1 MKPERIE
8 TGCRVKRRAFTLIEL
23 LVVIAII
30 ALLMGIL
37 LPSLGAARES
47 AKTLKCKIN
56 MRSIDLAMNLYR
68 EDFRGWGN
76 EGKNYGARFDLN
88 GARYTADDEFAYW
101 GVFYDEYIGDAFEVW
116 QDPNFSIMDPYPFW
130 GTDLDFIYETQ
141 RFQTYGINKVHPSIS
156 SASFDPKDEDW
167 RYSIWGTGMKEITG
181 RGGVIV
187 RQRSAYLR
195 PISRL
200 QRPND
205 IIVFQDAFEHAMDN
219 NGDTLNNLTQYDSN
233 YGGLED
239 YWEDA
244 YFRHNDKCH
253 AMFADGHIEE
263 YDRVKVTDDGDPAL
277 LYNYTGNPED
287 IIDTPTQ
294 P

>member
-1 MKPERIE
+1 MKTECTQPNSRPMMR
-8 TGCRVKRRAFTLIEL
+8 GFTLIEL

-56 MRSIDLAMNLYR
+56 MRSIDMAMNLYR
-68 EDFRGWGN
+68 EDYRGWGN
-76 EGKNYGARFDLN
+76 EDKNYGARFDLN
-88 GARYTADDEFAYW
+88 GARYSSDHEWAYW
-101 GVFYDEYIGDAFEVW
+101 GVFYDEYINDALEVW
-116 QDPNFSIMDPYPFW
+116 EDPNFSIMDPYPFW

-141 RFQTYGINKVHPSIS
+141 RYQSYGINKVRPSIS
-156 SASFDPKDEDW
+156 SASYDPSDDGW
-167 RYSIWGTGMKEITG
+167 RYSIWRTGVKEVSG
-181 RGGVIV
+181 RGGVVV
-187 RQRSAYLR
+187 RQRAAYLR
-195 PISRL
+195 PLSQI

-219 NGDTLNNLTQYDSN
+219 NGDTLNNLTQYDSD

-239 YWEDA
+239 IWEDA

-263 YDRVKVTDDGDPAL
+263 YDRAKVTDDGDPAL
-277 LYNYTGNPED
+277 LYNYTGNPD
-287 IIDTPTQ
+287 DKLDNDDQ